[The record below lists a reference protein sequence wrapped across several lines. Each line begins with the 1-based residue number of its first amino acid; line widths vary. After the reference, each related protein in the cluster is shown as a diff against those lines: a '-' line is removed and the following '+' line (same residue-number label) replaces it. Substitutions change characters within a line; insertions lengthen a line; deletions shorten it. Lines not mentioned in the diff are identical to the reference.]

1 MKKTLLTLS
10 FAIMTM
16 AVMAIPAKPNLW
28 KTIKLNDGTEVR
40 ARLCGDEHV
49 HFWQT
54 EDGRQFVEDGDQF
67 TAITKQQLQLR
78 TKARRSSKTAPRLKS
93 PLRVSIGERTHYT
106 GKKKGIVILAQFTD
120 VKFQTANNLT
130 RYKRIMNEA
139 GYNEGSFKGS
149 VADYFKEQSAGQFE
163 LDFDVVGPYTMSN
176 NQKYY
181 GANDSQGNDMRAEVM
196 IKEACQQANAEVNFA
211 DYDWDGD
218 GEVDQVFVLYA
229 GKGEADGG
237 TANTIWPHMYT
248 LKEGTGSS
256 LTLDGVVID
265 TYACSNEIDSYGSI
279 EGIGCFC
286 HEFSHCMGFP
296 DFYDT
301 DYSGW
306 FGMGDFDL
314 MCSGSYNGAT
324 FLPAGYTAHEK
335 MMCGWKEPIVLSDS
349 SLTVTNLQPMSKHG
363 DTYIIYNDNHPDEYF
378 MIENRQK
385 TGFDAGYPAKGL
397 LITHVD
403 FDKTIWEYNIPNTKV
418 TTSSDYYKYYHYPLN
433 DHQRMSFLHADNT
446 ESSYNMSS
454 DLYPYGK
461 RDSLSA
467 TSTPAA
473 KLFNA
478 NAKGT
483 KTVDWAITNITQNS
497 DGTMS
502 FKYRAPGKK
511 EEGGDPEKPDT
522 TSHSGDYVFYESF
535 DNCNGTG
542 GNDGLWSGSVANKPL
557 ADTDNEGWTALSDK
571 MYSGNQC
578 AKFGTTSVLGAA
590 TTPAI
595 TLNGKGKLTFKAGA
609 WNASKDGTQLLVES
623 ENATI
628 VPSIFTMQRGE
639 WTDFTATI
647 EASGSFYITFTP
659 GQRFFLD
666 EVKIVSE
673 TATGIETLQTA
684 NAAQKT
690 NRIYTLDG
698 RYMGTRREVLPRG
711 IYIIGGKKVVR

>member
-1 MKKTLLTLS
+1 MKKLLLTLS

-16 AVMAIPAKPNLW
+16 AIMAIPAKPNLW

-181 GANDSQGNDMRAEVM
+181 GANDSQGNDMRAEAM

-256 LTLDGVVID
+256 ITLDGVVID

-418 TTSSDYYKYYHYPLN
+418 TSTSDYYKYYHFPLN

-478 NAKGT
+478 NSKGT

-511 EEGGDPEKPDT
+511 EEGEDSEKPDT
-522 TSHSGDYVFYESF
+522 TSHAGDYVFYESF
-535 DNCNGTG
+535 DNCSGNG

-595 TLNGKGKLTFKAGA
+595 TLNGKGTLTFKAGA
-609 WNASKDGTQLLVES
+609 WNATKDGTQLLVES
-623 ENATI
+623 DNATI
-628 VPSIFTMQRGE
+628 TPSEFTMNKGE
-639 WTDFTATI
+639 WTDCTATI
-647 EASGSFYITFTP
+647 EASGTFYITFTP

-666 EVKIVSE
+666 EVKIVSDA
-673 TATGIETLQTA
+673 TTGIQSMKPTTTSTA
-684 NAAQKT
+684 Y
-690 NRIYTLDG
+690 RIYSLDG
-698 RYMGTRREVLPRG
+698 RYLGTNREALPRG
-711 IYIIGGKKVVR
+711 IYIINGKKVVR